1 MNQRQTTSPD
11 LFQEPEDD
19 GLPMRPSGRWVA
31 EKLFFLERYL
41 HMFSIAMSGKPWR
54 AVNYIDL
61 FAGSG
66 KCRVRD
72 DGKIHLGSPLLAL
85 TAPRPFTNYFFADA
99 DAGSIEVLKQRC
111 GASPFSDRIRYYVG
125 DSNVRVRELVD
136 LIQQVDAE
144 YRSGEWPSLNLA
156 FLDPEGL
163 ELQWETVAALA
174 EVRTDLIIH
183 YSEMGIARNAPNCVE
198 ESGETVLD
206 RFFGA
211 EDWRD
216 IYKSAQSPALL
227 LEYYM
232 SKLRQIGYKEVR
244 RADELWSA
252 PLIRST
258 GRRAPLYRLLFAS
271 KSPLGHK
278 FWRQVTSKD
287 VYGQRRLF

>member
-1 MNQRQTTSPD
+1 VNQQQKFPN
-11 LFQEPEDD
+11 LFLEPEND
-19 GLPMRPSGRWVA
+19 GLPMRPSGPWVA

-41 HMFSIAMSGKPWR
+41 HMFSITMSGKSWC

-99 DAGSIEVLKQRC
+99 DAGSIEVLKERC
-111 GASPFSDRIRYYVG
+111 RGSRFFDRIRYYVG
-125 DSNVRVRELVD
+125 DSNVKVRKVVD
-136 LIQQVDAE
+136 LIKQVNAE
-144 YRSGEWPSLNLA
+144 SRDSEWPSLNLA
-156 FLDPEGL
+156 FLDPDGL
-163 ELQWETVAALA
+163 ELRWETVAALA

-183 YSEMGIARNAPNCVE
+183 YSQMGITRNAPICVDQ
-198 ESGETVLD
+198 SGETVLD
-206 RFFGA
+206 RFFGGG
-211 EDWRD
+211 DWRD
-216 IYKSAQSPALL
+216 IYRSTQSLGRL

-232 SKLRQIGYKEVR
+232 SKLRQLGYKEVR
-244 RADELWSA
+244 RADEIWRA
-252 PLIRST
+252 PLIRSAEKK
-258 GRRAPLYRLLFAS
+258 APLYRLLFAS
-271 KSPLGHK
+271 RSPLGHK